1 MKKQN
6 EERVREGE
14 ELREREKLMIEKVK
28 NVLRLQRERVSSE
41 RKRDSEER

>member
-1 MKKQN
+1 VKKQN